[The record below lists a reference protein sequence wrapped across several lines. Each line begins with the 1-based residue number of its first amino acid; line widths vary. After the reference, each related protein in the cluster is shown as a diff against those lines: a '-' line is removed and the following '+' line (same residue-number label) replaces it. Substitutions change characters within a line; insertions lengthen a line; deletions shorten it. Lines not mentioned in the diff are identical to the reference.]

1 MKAGRKN
8 KRTHGSSNLLPHERM
23 LEALRLLA
31 DSGAEYIIVGGV
43 AANLHGLSRG
53 TKDIDLLIPKDLKNT
68 EKLLEALSGL
78 TYGIAREISAEEVI
92 SKPFTI
98 IGDIPRVDLLLC
110 AGKLSYKEASKNKE
124 VRTLNGTKVV
134 FASLEDLIKSKQT
147 GRPND
152 TITIAEIKKLKKV

>member
-8 KRTHGSSNLLPHERM
+8 KRTHGSSNMPPQEIL

-31 DSGAEYIIVGGV
+31 DSGADYIIVGGV

-53 TKDIDLLIPKDLKNT
+53 TKDIDLLIPKDLENT
-68 EKLLEALSGL
+68 EKILEALGGL
-78 TYGIAREISAEEVI
+78 TCGIAREISAEEVI

-124 VRTLNGTKVV
+124 VRILNGIKVTFV
-134 FASLEDLIKSKQT
+134 SLDDLIRSKQT
-147 GRPND
+147 DRPND
-152 TITIAEIKKLKKV
+152 AIIIAELKKLKKI

>member
-1 MKAGRKN
+1 M
-8 KRTHGSSNLLPHERM
+8 
-23 LEALRLLA
+23 RLLA